1 MNKYLYF
8 CDTNKCDDCSF
19 PECSHTTDENHR
31 LYQEGTEMRLLGAS
45 NNVNY
50 YMEFIEHPFIHK
62 KFNMKGD

>member
-1 MNKYLYF
+1 MISLNVEDYCQSCLYF
-8 CDTNKCDDCSF
+8 IPEVTKPRKYRALDCSLYF
-19 PECSHTTDENHR
+19 QTDAII
-31 LYQEGTEMRLLGAS
+31 GVS